1 MVFSSWKMKEMVNQF
16 NSWGRRD
23 WYKKIG
29 LDEKEYPLVCFRHK
43 FISDA
48 LRQGTH
54 ALQIAWYTGTSVAM
68 IQKTYGSIT
77 SPELFKQVFSNAP
90 EEALERAAR
99 TKWFDEQLKQN
110 RERKEIK

>member
-1 MVFSSWKMKEMVNQF
+1 MNFAFDLSNRLMATVFSLPDRSAPK
-16 NSWGRRD
+16 
-23 WYKKIG
+23 
-29 LDEKEYPLVCFRHK
+29 KEYPLVCFRHK

-68 IQKTYGSIT
+68 IQQTYGSIT
-77 SPELFKQVFSNAP
+77 SPDLFKQVFSNAP